1 MLKHHKDGPGMKYSI
16 HISGQ
21 RDTSPWLRHSC
32 MALAC
37 EGGGQR
43 GIFTAGVLDTFLEHD
58 FFPFRVMVGTSAGAQ
73 NLSAYACGARDYA
86 RRIIMRYSTHR
97 AFFDPM
103 RFARGG
109 HLIDLDWLFD
119 TSAREMPLDV
129 QRGARRLIGRKL
141 LFCASHSDTLLP
153 EYFPFHPETWSTAV
167 KASSAIPMFYRG
179 GIEIR
184 GQNYWDGG
192 VSDAL
197 PVEAA
202 HRHGGDCV
210 MVIRTL
216 PASHAVKPLKL
227 PDRLTRGKLSNLAQI
242 LQTHLDGYLLAH
254 RFISAPPPGV
264 TVIELAPS
272 VPLKSQLLGS
282 RPEALRHDYRLGQAC
297 ARQFLERHA
306 WRLRR
311 QPPAA

>member
-1 MLKHHKDGPGMKYSI
+1 MKYSI
-16 HISGQ
+16 HISGAQ
-21 RDTSPWLRHSC
+21 DSGPWLRHTC

-43 GIFTAGVLDTFLEHD
+43 GIFTAGVLDTFLDHE

-73 NLSAYACGARDYA
+73 NLSAYACGQRNYA
-86 RRIIMRYSTHR
+86 RRIIMRYSTRR

-119 TSAREMPLDV
+119 TSAQEMPLDL
-129 QRGARRLIGRKL
+129 QRGERRLDGRKL
-141 LFCASHSDTLLP
+141 LFCASRSDTLRA
-153 EYFPFHPETWSTAV
+153 EYFPFRPDDWGTTV
-167 KASSAIPMFYRG
+167 KASSAIPLFYRG
-179 GIEIR
+179 GVTIDGR
-184 GQNYWDGG
+184 QYWDGG
-192 VSDAL
+192 VADAL
-197 PVEAA
+197 PVAAA
-202 HRHGGDCV
+202 HEHGGDCV
-210 MVIRTL
+210 LLIRTL

-227 PDRLTRGKLSNLAQI
+227 PARLTGGKLSNMAAI
-242 LQTHLDGYLLAH
+242 LQTHLDSYLVAH
-254 RFISAPPPGV
+254 RFIAEPPPGV

-272 VPLKSQLLGS
+272 VPLKSQLVGS

-311 QPPAA
+311 HIPGN